1 MFATGNTGNTLL
13 IRGDARHTGRE
24 PNGQVV
30 LFLLN
35 PNLLVAGPGP
45 GPIGCFGGDFD
56 ASGRN
61 SLALRRHLVLA
72 PAFRGGVLLASYG
85 AAILII
91 YAWR

>member
-1 MFATGNTGNTLL
+1 L
-13 IRGDARHTGRE
+13 IRVDARHTGRE

-30 LFLLN
+30 LFLLK

-45 GPIGCFGGDFD
+45 GPIGCFGGDLD
-56 ASGRN
+56 ASGIVV
-61 SLALRRHLVLA
+61 ALRRHLVLA

-91 YAWR
+91 YACL